1 MWSDILKKV
10 GLLEEYIKYEIY
22 VNKNNIQFFENVTE
36 EQFKE
41 KAKQVSKEEFELRL
55 SKLPKSHTHVADDLP
70 PLDINS
76 EDFDNDPRVVRAKT
90 YSAVSASL
98 RYSYDELQE
107 EILRHKEDI
116 KRTKEIAEQNRQ
128 SEQKRK
134 EREEYE
140 NHPDRLVEAKE
151 REAKEK
157 RAFENHLRAK
167 TAKRKPTKR
176 KGQRRRY

>member
-1 MWSDILKKV
+1 MWFNILKKV
-10 GLLEEYIKYEIY
+10 GLLEEYIKHEIY
-22 VNKNNIQFFENVTE
+22 VDEDNIQFFENVTE

-41 KAKQVSKEEFELRL
+41 KAKQVSKEEFELEV

-76 EDFDNDPRVVRAKT
+76 EDFDNDPRVVQAKI
-90 YSAVSASL
+90 SAAVSASL
-98 RYSYDELQE
+98 RYSYDELQK

-116 KRTKEIAEQNRQ
+116 KRTKEIAEQDRR

-134 EREEYE
+134 EREEYN
-140 NHPDRLVEAKE
+140 NHPDRLVEEKE

-157 RAFENHLRAK
+157 REWEKHLMAQ